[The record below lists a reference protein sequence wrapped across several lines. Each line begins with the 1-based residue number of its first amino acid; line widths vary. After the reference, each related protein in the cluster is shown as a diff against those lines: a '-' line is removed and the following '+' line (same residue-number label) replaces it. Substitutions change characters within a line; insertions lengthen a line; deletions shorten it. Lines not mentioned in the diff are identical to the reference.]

1 MGCVCGRINLNFRR
15 CEMDFSKEQSAAMSH
30 GDGPALVLA
39 VPGAGKTT
47 VLIHRTNNL
56 IMNSGIK
63 QEQILSITFSRASA
77 SDMAYRYKK
86 TFNSL
91 LMPVFST
98 IHAFCFGIVRDFSK
112 SSGKS
117 FHLIEDENGKFNKF
131 NIVRDLYE
139 KMNKYQITEEKLE
152 SFFSHTGYIKN
163 MMMESKD
170 YLSGKSIDVE
180 GFSEI
185 FEAYEEFKKQNRLI
199 DFDDMLGIAY
209 RLLLRHPKLLNHY
222 RVKFPYIQLDEG
234 QDTSKLQLTILK
246 LLAHPK
252 NNLFIVADDDQS
264 IYGFRGAHPDGLLTF
279 TEDYPDG
286 KLYFMEDNYRST
298 QNIVSVSDK
307 FIAQN
312 TGRYRKSVKTS
323 NPPKEPVQILRF
335 RTIDDQYKH
344 LAEALKSS
352 RSIKDAAI
360 LYRNNLSAVGVAN
373 ALECSGISF
382 HVRDSRLKFFNH
394 WLLSDVS
401 AFLNFAANPAD
412 KASFEV
418 IYYKMKGYISKKMM
432 LFAVSGSKDTQI
444 FKKLRSYPGLPEF
457 YKKQINELE
466 LDFRKLAR
474 FKPESAIRHIQ
485 DKLQYEAYLK
495 ENSQRSG
502 YTYEYLKEMLY
513 HLKSIA
519 AGCQDSEAFRDRLKH
534 LEIKFTETAK
544 TREGVALSTI
554 HSAKGL
560 EFDNVFIVD
569 LVEGE
574 FPSQSSIEELSKGSP
589 AAYEEERRIFYVG
602 MTRARS
608 KLELLSYLSVDET
621 KTDSSR
627 FLDELQIL
635 SGKQ

>member
-1 MGCVCGRINLNFRR
+1 MN
-15 CEMDFSKEQSAAMSH
+15 FSKEQSAAMSH

-56 IMNSGIK
+56 IMNCGVK

-86 TFNSL
+86 TFNSSQ
-91 LMPVFST
+91 MPIFST

-117 FHLIEDENGKFNKF
+117 FHLIEDENGKFN
-131 NIVRDLYE
+131 IVRDLYE
-139 KMNKYQITEEKLE
+139 KINRYQITEEKLE

-163 MMMESKD
+163 MMMEAKD
-170 YLSGKSIDVE
+170 YLSEKSIDVE
-180 GFSEI
+180 GFNEI

-222 RVKFPYIQLDEG
+222 REKFPYIQLDEG
-234 QDTSKLQLTILK
+234 QDTSRLQLTILR
-246 LLAHPK
+246 LLAYPK

-279 TEDYPDG
+279 AEDYPDG

-298 QNIVSVSDK
+298 QNIVSVSER
-307 FIAQN
+307 FIGQN
-312 TGRYRKSVKTS
+312 TGRYKKSVKTS
-323 NPPKEPVQILRF
+323 NPSKEPVQILRF
-335 RTIDDQYKH
+335 RTIGDQYKH

-352 RSIKDAAI
+352 NSIKDAAI

-373 ALECSGISF
+373 ALECSRIPF

-394 WLLSDVS
+394 WLLADVL

-412 KASFEV
+412 KASFEM

-474 FKPESAIRHIQ
+474 FKPESAIKHIQ

-502 YTYEYLKEMLY
+502 YTYEYLKEMLF

-519 AGCQDSEAFRDRLKH
+519 AGCHDTETLIDRLKH
-534 LEIKFTETAK
+534 LEIDRK
-544 TREGVALSTI
+544 
-554 HSAKGL
+554 
-560 EFDNVFIVD
+560 
-569 LVEGE
+569 
-574 FPSQSSIEELSKGSP
+574 
-589 AAYEEERRIFYVG
+589 
-602 MTRARS
+602 
-608 KLELLSYLSVDET
+608 SVV
-621 KTDSSR
+621 
-627 FLDELQIL
+627 
-635 SGKQ
+635 